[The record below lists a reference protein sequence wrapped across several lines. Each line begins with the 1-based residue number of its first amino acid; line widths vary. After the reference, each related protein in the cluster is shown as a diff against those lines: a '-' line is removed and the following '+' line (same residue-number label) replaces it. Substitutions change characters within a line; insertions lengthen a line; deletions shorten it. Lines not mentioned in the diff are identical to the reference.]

1 MEKGIKIIL
10 ILFLL
15 VAGVSCGEENYK
27 YSSYHCNLSIDNSTH
42 LDQTLNS
49 ALNAMSPG
57 VFCKI
62 SYTISNGATYFVFTN
77 DQGVSSKSIF
87 NAIDAR
93 LQSQKHI
100 GLNNGLI
107 VGYGNLSDPAEFY
120 AYDAECPNCFS
131 PNAIPIKSYPLSINH
146 NGIAVCNNC
155 KRQYNMNTGG
165 NCINNTGNGLT
176 AYRASTTGANGRLY
190 VN

>member
-1 MEKGIKIIL
+1 M
-10 ILFLL
+10 LFLL
-15 VAGVSCGEENYK
+15 LAGMSCGDENYK

-62 SYTISNGATYFVFTN
+62 SYMISNGATYFVFAN
-77 DQGVSSKSIF
+77 NQGANSKTIF
-87 NAIDAR
+87 NAIDQR
-93 LQSQKHI
+93 LQSQNHI

-107 VGYGNLSDPAEFY
+107 IGYGNLNDPAEFY

-131 PNAIPIKSYPLSINH
+131 PNTFPIKSYPLSISNNGLATCNH
-146 NGIAVCNNC
+146 C

-165 NCINNTGNGLT
+165 NCTNNTGNGLT
-176 AYRASTTGANGRLY
+176 AYRAYTTGANGKLY